1 MKPARKSV
9 MEKAGARERGED
21 REKEKEKEEWKSG
34 LELKTNERE

>member
-21 REKEKEKEEWKSG
+21 GEKEKEEWKSE